1 MTAGSLPLHNGS
13 LAPAHT
19 GNCRSYQAI
28 NAQRL
33 EKVKLGQSLDN
44 QQEPIWIRK
53 ATEFDEQTDCLQIT
67 RYGK

>member
-1 MTAGSLPLHNGS
+1 M
-13 LAPAHT
+13 
-19 GNCRSYQAI
+19 AI

-33 EKVKLGQSLDN
+33 EKVELGQSLDN